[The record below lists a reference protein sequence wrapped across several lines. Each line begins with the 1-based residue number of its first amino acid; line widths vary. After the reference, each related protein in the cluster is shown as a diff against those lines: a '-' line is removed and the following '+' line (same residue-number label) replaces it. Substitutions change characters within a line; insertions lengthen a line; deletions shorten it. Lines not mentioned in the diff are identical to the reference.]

1 MLVAVSKGIW
11 AVKQQNPSVLNWTC
25 QLTQADLCRGRK
37 TVVWFILVCQRTRH
51 IIVLYEVMIDVHIGS
66 CDDVSASHQWRE
78 NLSSLTDAVR
88 WSYGAGLVLR
98 LGGVARL
105 ELNYVVPM
113 KLQSSDRS

>member
-1 MLVAVSKGIW
+1 VVR
-11 AVKQQNPSVLNWTC
+11 PSLPAYTSHYRLCSRVL
-25 QLTQADLCRGRK
+25 
-37 TVVWFILVCQRTRH
+37 H
-51 IIVLYEVMIDVHIGS
+51 EVMIAVHIGS

-98 LGGVARL
+98 LGGIARL

-113 KLQSSDRS
+113 KVQSSDRS